1 MLHPVAYMHSF
12 EVEGNAVGEAFLTM
26 LGISEGILVGE
37 TDVFIGILEIVVGS
51 FEGLTVTLVGD
62 IEEGENDP
70 VEVVDLVVGERV
82 VSNEVGK
89 K

>member
-1 MLHPVAYMHSF
+1 
-12 EVEGNAVGEAFLTM
+12 
-26 LGISEGILVGE
+26 LVGE

-51 FEGLTVTLVGD
+51 FEGLIVTLVGD

-70 VEVVDLVVGERV
+70 VVVVDLVVGERV
-82 VSNEVGK
+82 VSNDGGK